1 MNNAVSKT
9 GLKDRWSLIRVVFI
23 LKFDC
28 ICEGEPEA
36 EFLGPRD
43 GGRISGPRAGGR
55 ISGLK
60 NRKQNFWAQEP
71 EAEFLRPEQG
81 AEILGLKTRNRLSV
95 P

>member
-36 EFLGPRD
+36 EFL
-43 GGRISGPRAGGR
+43 
-55 ISGLK
+55 
-60 NRKQNFWAQEP
+60 AQEP
-71 EAEFLRPEQG
+71 EAEFLGSRTGSRISGP
-81 AEILGLKTRNRLSV
+81 KNRRQNFYAQSRGRKF
-95 P
+95 